1 VSERSERTDDTS
13 ARIGLVGCGRLAALG
28 YAPALRRAPGV
39 ELVAVADPDHRR
51 RAEVLAAHG
60 DLRAGRVMAFPSAA
74 ALLDGVDVDALVLA
88 TPAHL
93 HVADTARAAAAGVAV
108 LVEKPPAE
116 DLGGARALAAL
127 DPAPWVGFNRRF
139 DPGVRAVR
147 AAVPPD
153 GELHLTVHISYRR
166 RSWGAHVAHD
176 DALLDLGPHL
186 VDWARWLTGAEVVAV
201 TAPVVTHE
209 RAILELRTTRGR
221 VDVLARADGIHHEL
235 IDVRD
240 TAGRSLAH
248 HVVGGPVDAVRGRI
262 RRGPHPLVLS
272 LTAQVAALGR
282 ALAGGDEP
290 DLGTAADGLAVMGAL
305 HAARASMAAG
315 GEAVAVPPDLTL
327 PT

>member
-1 VSERSERTDDTS
+1 MS

-60 DLRAGRVMAFPSAA
+60 DLRSGRVMAFPSAA
-74 ALLDGVDVDALVLA
+74 ALLDAVAVDALVLA

-93 HVADTARAAAAGVAV
+93 HVADAARAVAAGVPA

-116 DLGGARALAAL
+116 DLGGARGLAAL
-127 DPAPWVGFNRRF
+127 EPAPWVGFNRRF
-139 DPGVRAVR
+139 DPGARAVR
-147 AAVPPD
+147 EALPATGD
-153 GELHLTVHISYRR
+153 LHLTAAISYRR

-186 VDWARWLTGAEVVAV
+186 VDWARWLTGAEARTV
-201 TAPVVTHE
+201 TAHELSYE
-209 RAILELRTTRGR
+209 RAHLELGTTRGPVR
-221 VDVLARADGIHHEL
+221 LVARADGIHREL

-240 TAGRSLAH
+240 ADGRPLARH
-248 HVVGGPVDAVRGRI
+248 QVGGPVGMVRGRLQ
-262 RRGPHPLVLS
+262 RGPHPLVLS
-272 LTAQVAALGR
+272 LTEQVAALGR
-282 ALAGGDEP
+282 ALGGAEEP
-290 DLGTAADGLAVMGAL
+290 DLGAAADGVAVMAVL
-305 HAARASMAAG
+305 HAARASSAAG
-315 GEAVAVPPDLTL
+315 GTPVDVPPDLAA

>member
-1 VSERSERTDDTS
+1 MRA
-13 ARIGLVGCGRLAALG
+13 ARIGLVGCGRLATLG

-60 DLRAGRVMAFPSAA
+60 DLRSGRVMAFPSAA
-74 ALLDGVDVDALVLA
+74 ALLDGVGVDALVLA

-93 HVADTARAAAAGVAV
+93 HVADAARAVAAGVAV

-116 DLGGARALAAL
+116 DLGGARGLAAL

-139 DPGVRAVR
+139 DPGARTVR

-153 GELHLTVHISYRR
+153 GELGLTLALSYRR
-166 RSWGAHVAHD
+166 RSWAAHQAHD

-186 VDWARWLTGAEVVAV
+186 VDWARWLTGAEVTSV

-209 RAILELRTTRGR
+209 RAILDLRTTRGR
-221 VDVLARADGIHHEL
+221 VQVLARADGIHREM

-240 TAGRSLAH
+240 AAGRSVAH
-248 HVVGGPVDAVRGRI
+248 HGIGGPVGAVRGRLQ
-262 RRGPHPLVLS
+262 RGPHPLVLS

-282 ALAGGDEP
+282 ALAGADEP

-305 HAARASMAAG
+305 HAARASVAAG
-315 GEAVAVPPDLTL
+315 GAAVAVPPDLTV

>member
-1 VSERSERTDDTS
+1 MSP
-13 ARIGLVGCGRLAALG
+13 ARIGLVGCGRLALLG
-28 YAPALRRAPGV
+28 YVPALRSATGV

-74 ALLDGVDVDALVLA
+74 ALLATTAVDAVVLA

-93 HVADTARAAAAGVAV
+93 HVADAARAVAAGVPV

-139 DPGVRAVR
+139 DPGARAVR
-147 AAVPPD
+147 AAMPATGD
-153 GELHLTVHISYRR
+153 LDLTVAISYRR

-186 VDWARWLTGAEVVAV
+186 VDWARWLTGAEVGSVAATEV
-201 TAPVVTHE
+201 SRE
-209 RAILELRTTRGR
+209 RASVELHTTRGLVR
-221 VDVLARADGIHHEL
+221 VHARADGIHREL
-235 IDVRD
+235 IDLRD
-240 TAGRSLAH
+240 PDGRVLARH
-248 HVVGGPVDAVRGRI
+248 HVGGPVGAVRGRVQ
-262 RRGPHPLVLS
+262 RGPHPLVLS
-272 LTAQVAALGR
+272 LRAQVEALGR
-282 ALAGGDEP
+282 ALDGADQP
-290 DLGTAADGLAVMGAL
+290 DLGTALDGVAVMGAL
-305 HAARASMAAG
+305 HAARASAAAG
-315 GEAVAVPPDLTL
+315 GAAVAVPPDLAA

>member
-1 VSERSERTDDTS
+1 MRP

-28 YAPALRRAPGV
+28 YAPALRRATGV

-74 ALLDGVDVDALVLA
+74 ALLDTVAVDALVLA

-93 HVADTARAAAAGVAV
+93 HVADAARAVAAGVGV

-116 DLGGARALAAL
+116 DLGGARGLAAL
-127 DPAPWVGFNRRF
+127 DPPPWIGFNRRF
-139 DPGVRAVR
+139 DPGVRALR
-147 AAVPPD
+147 DLVPAD
-153 GELHLTVHISYRR
+153 GELDVDVAITYRR

-186 VDWARWLTGAEVVAV
+186 VDQIRWLTGAEVLAVA
-201 TAPVVTHE
+201 AEVVEHDV
-209 RAILELRTTRGR
+209 ASLRLTTTRGGATLR
-221 VDVLARADGIHHEL
+221 ARADGVHAERIE
-235 IDVRD
+235 VRRPD
-240 TAGRSLAH
+240 GEPLALH
-248 HVVGGPVDAVRGRI
+248 QVGGLVGAVRGRL

-272 LTAQVAALGR
+272 LTAQVEALGR
-282 ALAGGDEP
+282 ALGGAAEP
-290 DLGTAADGLAVMGAL
+290 VLGTAADGVAVMGAL
-305 HAARASMAAG
+305 HAARASAAAG
-315 GEAVAVPPDLTL
+315 GGFVAVPPDLTA

>member
-1 VSERSERTDDTS
+1 MTTV
-13 ARIGLVGCGRLAALG
+13 RIGLVGCGRLAVLG

-39 ELVAVADPDHRR
+39 ALVAVADPDHRR
-51 RAEVLAAHG
+51 RAEVLVAHG

-74 ALLDGVDVDALVLA
+74 ALLGEVEVDALVLA

-93 HVADTARAAAAGVAV
+93 HVADAARAVAAGVAV

-116 DLGGARALAAL
+116 DLGGARGLAAL

-147 AAVPPD
+147 AAVPPVGD
-153 GELHLTVHISYRR
+153 LDLTVAISYRR

-186 VDWARWLTGAEVVAV
+186 VDQARWLTGAEVTSV
-201 TAPVVTHE
+201 TASEVTHE
-209 RAILELRTTRGR
+209 RAALELHTTRGLVR
-221 VDVLARADGIHHEL
+221 VLARADGVHREL
-235 IDVRD
+235 IDLRD
-240 TAGRSLAH
+240 AAGRSLAR
-248 HVVGGPVDAVRGRI
+248 HVVGGPVDAVRGRLQ
-262 RRGPHPLVLS
+262 RGPHPLVLS

-282 ALAGGDEP
+282 VLAGADEP
-290 DLGTAADGLAVMGAL
+290 DLGTAADGVAVMGAL

-315 GEAVAVPPDLTL
+315 GEDVAVPPDLTV